1 MSNIRNNLSR
11 YSIYLCVFIVAVY
24 IFSGKY
30 WNQKDKVIGADVIS
44 YYAYLPATFIFH
56 DVKLENDYTMK
67 NGIFWPETL
76 PDGARVIKTSMGM
89 SVLYSPFFFASHAI
103 AKLTGA
109 DAFGYSNIY
118 KIGLLVGAI
127 FYLFIGL
134 FFLRKILKI
143 YFSESITALTIVAIT
158 LGTNL
163 LHYATREATMSHLY
177 NFTLLNIFIWL
188 TIQWYKNPKLLKLI
202 LIGLLAGFITLVR
215 PSNIIILAFFFLYDV
230 YSIKTFGHRF
240 TAVFKKFH
248 WYILMGL
255 AFTLV
260 WIPQMLYWKELSGQ
274 LLFNSYT
281 TERFFF
287 NQPHFIDGLFSYR
300 KGWLLYTPMMILSMA
315 GIVLM
320 FKKLKRFSLAI
331 SVFTFLN
338 MYIVFSWWCW
348 WYGGSFGM
356 RALIDSYGML
366 AIPMALLFT
375 EALKYRKYLYKIVV
389 GLAIILIVQNV
400 SFVRKYRSGSIH
412 WDSMTKEAFWN
423 AFWRFSPLPEYWDL
437 LEQPDYEKAKL
448 GIDAVIQKDKE

>member
-1 MSNIRNNLSR
+1 MSKISNNLSR
-11 YSIYLCVFIVAVY
+11 YSIYFCVFIVAVY

-30 WNQKDKVIGADVIS
+30 WNQKDRVIGADVIS

-76 PDGARVIKTSMGM
+76 PDGSRVIKTAMGM

-109 DAFGYSNIY
+109 NAFGYSNIY

-143 YFSESITALTIVAIT
+143 YFSETITALTIIAIT

-163 LHYATREATMSHLY
+163 LHYTTREATMSHLY
-177 NFTLLNIFIWL
+177 NFTLINIFIWL
-188 TIQWYKNPKLLKLI
+188 TIQWYKNPQLLKLI
-202 LIGLLAGFITLVR
+202 LLGVLAGFISLVR
-215 PSNIIILAFFFLYDV
+215 PSNIIILTFFFFYDV
-230 YSIKTFGHRF
+230 YSLKTLGKRF

-260 WIPQMLYWKELSGQ
+260 WVPQMLYWKELTGQ

-300 KGWLLYTPMMILSMA
+300 KGWLIYTPMMVLSIA

-331 SVFTFLN
+331 SVFTILN

-366 AIPMALLFT
+366 AIPMAVLFS
-375 EALKYRKYLYKIVV
+375 ESFKYRKYVYKFVV
-389 GLAIILIVQNV
+389 GLSLILILQNV
-400 SFVRKYRSGSIH
+400 FFVRKYRSGSIH

-448 GIDAVIQKDKE
+448 GIDAVVQKKE